1 MTSPASRVSCRM
13 ATKTPAAVHDR
24 ASRLQRLRVW
34 LRHLFY
40 GESPGAVRFRLGVI
54 VLDLVLIGFFIATPM
69 FRDRPIFL
77 AIDYAVAVIVAI
89 DLGARAL
96 AAPDLSR
103 WLRRSSFWVDVV
115 VLITLLFPLWLA
127 NFAFLRV
134 LRLWSLFHS
143 DFFWETVA
151 RRYDNTRW
159 EETAKALAT
168 LVTYLFIVTGFVYA
182 LYARQ
187 HPHINGYVDAL
198 YFTVSTVTTTGFGDV
213 TLPGPSG
220 KLLSI
225 LIMLSGFTLFVRLAQ
240 ALLRPNKVRFPC
252 PTCGLLRHDLDAVH
266 CKACGQLLNIP
277 NDEGP

>member
-1 MTSPASRVSCRM
+1 M
-13 ATKTPAAVHDR
+13 APKTRDLATPRDHT
-24 ASRLQRLRVW
+24 SRLQRLRVW

-40 GESPGAVRFRLGVI
+40 GESPGAIRFRLWVI
-54 VLDLVLIGFFIATPM
+54 VLDFVLIGFFIAAPL
-69 FRDRPIFL
+69 FRDRPTFL
-77 AIDYAVAVIVAI
+77 AVDYFIAVIVAI
-89 DLGARAL
+89 DVAARAL
-96 AAPDLSR
+96 AAPHLSR
-103 WLRRSSFWVDVV
+103 WMRRPTFWIDIA

-134 LRLWSLFHS
+134 LRLWTLFHS

-159 EETAKALAT
+159 EETSKALAT

-182 LYARQ
+182 FYARN

-213 TLPGPSG
+213 VLPGVSG

-225 LIMLSGFTLFVRLAQ
+225 VIMLSGFTLFVRLAQ
-240 ALLRPNKVRFPC
+240 ALLRPHKVLFSC
-252 PTCGLLRHDLDAVH
+252 PDCGLMRHDLDAVH
-266 CKACGQLLNIP
+266 CKACGNLLNIP
-277 NDEGP
+277 NDEV

>member
-1 MTSPASRVSCRM
+1 M
-13 ATKTPAAVHDR
+13 AKPHDPTPAF
-24 ASRLQRLRVW
+24 QRLR
-34 LRHLFY
+34 LRLRALFY
-40 GESPGAVRFRLGVI
+40 GESRAAIRFRLGVI
-54 VLDLVLIGFFIATPM
+54 VLDLLLIGFFIATPM
-69 FRDRPIFL
+69 VRDRPIYL
-77 AIDYAVAVIVAI
+77 AIDYAIAVVVLV
-89 DLGARAL
+89 DLAARAL

-159 EETAKALAT
+159 EETTKALAT
-168 LVTYLFIVTGFVYA
+168 LVTYLFIVTGVVYA

-213 TLPGPSG
+213 TLPGVSG
-220 KLLSI
+220 KLISI

-240 ALLRPNKVRFPC
+240 ALLRPRKVLFPC

>member
-1 MTSPASRVSCRM
+1 MAPKNPA
-13 ATKTPAAVHDR
+13 PAIPHDR
-24 ASRLQRLRVW
+24 NSRLQRLRVR

-40 GESPGAVRFRLGVI
+40 GESPGAIRFRLGVI
-54 VLDLVLIGFFIATPM
+54 ALDFVLIGFFIITPM
-69 FRDRPIFL
+69 VRDRPVFL
-77 AIDYAVAVIVAI
+77 ILDYVIAVIVAI
-89 DLGARAL
+89 DVGARTL
-96 AAPDLSR
+96 AAPHLAQ
-103 WLRRSSFWVDVV
+103 WFRRPTFWIDVA

-134 LRLWSLFHS
+134 LRLWTLFHS

-159 EETAKALAT
+159 EETSKALAT

-182 LYARQ
+182 FYARN
-187 HPHINGYVDAL
+187 HPNIHGYVDAL

-240 ALLRPNKVRFPC
+240 ALLRPHKVLFPC
-252 PTCGLLRHDLDAVH
+252 PDCGLMRHDLDAVH
-266 CKACGQLLNIP
+266 CKACGNLLNIP
-277 NDEGP
+277 NDEF

>member
-1 MTSPASRVSCRM
+1 M
-13 ATKTPAAVHDR
+13 APKNHDLATPPGRTA
-24 ASRLQRLRVW
+24 RLRWLRRLRVR

-40 GESPGAVRFRLGVI
+40 GKSVDAIRFRLGVI
-54 VLDLVLIGFFIATPM
+54 ALDFLLIGFFIITPM
-69 FRDRPIFL
+69 VRDRPIFL
-77 AIDYAVAVIVAI
+77 VIDYVIAVIVAI
-89 DLGARAL
+89 DVSARAL
-96 AAPDLSR
+96 AAPHLSR
-103 WLRRSSFWVDVV
+103 WVRHPTFWVDLV
-115 VLITLLFPLWLA
+115 VLATLLFPLWLA

-159 EETAKALAT
+159 EETSKALAT

-182 LYARQ
+182 FYARN
-187 HPHINGYVDAL
+187 HPNISGYIDAL

-213 TLPGPSG
+213 VLPGPSG

-240 ALLRPNKVRFPC
+240 ALLRPNKVLFPC
-252 PTCGLLRHDLDAVH
+252 PDCGLMRHDLDAVH
-266 CKACGQLLNIP
+266 CKACGNLLNIP
-277 NDEGP
+277 NDEI

>member
-1 MTSPASRVSCRM
+1 M
-13 ATKTPAAVHDR
+13 ALKTRDLATPHDR
-24 ASRLQRLRVW
+24 NSRLQRLRAW

-40 GESPGAVRFRLGVI
+40 GESPGAIRFRLSVI
-54 VLDLVLIGFFIATPM
+54 ALDFVLIGFFVITPM
-69 FRDRPIFL
+69 VRDRPVFL
-77 AIDYAVAVIVAI
+77 ILDYVIAVIVAI
-89 DLGARAL
+89 DLGARTL
-96 AAPDLSR
+96 AAPHLSH
-103 WLRRSSFWVDVV
+103 WIRRPTFWVDIA

-134 LRLWSLFHS
+134 LRLWTLLHS

-159 EETAKALAT
+159 EETSKALAT

-182 LYARQ
+182 FYARN
-187 HPHINGYVDAL
+187 HPNINGYVDAL

-213 TLPGPSG
+213 TLPGASG

-240 ALLRPNKVRFPC
+240 ALLRPHKVLFNC
-252 PTCGLLRHDLDAVH
+252 PDCGLMRHDLDAVH
-266 CKACGQLLNIP
+266 CKACGNLLNIP
-277 NDEGP
+277 NDEL